1 VRLENVGDG
10 SILNYAVALAFPNL
24 GKEGNFGAEPYLTS
38 LNIGGQGVNF
48 RQDTPFTIE
57 AQYRYAVGRNISIT
71 PGVIVLIN
79 RNQNSNNGTDWIATT
94 YNFQARKARQPLT

>member
-1 VRLENVGDG
+1 MRLENVGDG

-24 GKEGNFGAEPYLTS
+24 GKEGNFGALIFGAEPYLTS

-79 RNQNSNNGTDWIATT
+79 RNQNSNNGTDWIATLRTT
-94 YNFQARKARQPLT
+94 YNF